1 MREIHEKSSHLFLCI
16 SFLTKKTVKF
26 NLERKKSLLSDRQG
40 FTVGKEGSIKNS
52 FYPIVSWAEASS
64 HSFSKE
70 LKIACA
76 MPSIMRSPV

>member
-40 FTVGKEGSIKNS
+40 FTVGKEGSESQMDFLNML
-52 FYPIVSWAEASS
+52 
-64 HSFSKE
+64 FSIE
-70 LKIACA
+70 VVA
-76 MPSIMRSPV
+76 